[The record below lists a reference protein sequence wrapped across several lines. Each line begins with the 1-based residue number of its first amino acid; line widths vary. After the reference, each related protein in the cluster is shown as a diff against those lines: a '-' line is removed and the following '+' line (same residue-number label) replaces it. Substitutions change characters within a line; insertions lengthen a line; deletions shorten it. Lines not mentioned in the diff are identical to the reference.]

1 MLPAAISSLTVTVS
15 PAYTVIDAVSVVA
28 GATTAPDV
36 SSLVPL
42 IESVTWSPVT
52 GLTHAFWS
60 VSVVDL
66 RVLVNVQVIGA
77 GLSAMTT
84 LSSYTPCWSEPPVH
98 SSVVS

>member
-15 PAYTVIDAVSVVA
+15 PAYTVVDAVSVVA

-66 RVLVNVQVIGA
+66 RALVNVHVIGD
-77 GLSAMTT
+77 GLSRDHHVVW
-84 LSSYTPCWSEPPVH
+84 YTPGWSEPPVH
-98 SSVVS
+98 SSVVL